1 MYLIFVYE
9 NKIIKPIEIIL
20 IKEEGWMRENDEGG
34 ESN

>member
-20 IKEEGWMRENDEGG
+20 IKEGGWMRENDEGG